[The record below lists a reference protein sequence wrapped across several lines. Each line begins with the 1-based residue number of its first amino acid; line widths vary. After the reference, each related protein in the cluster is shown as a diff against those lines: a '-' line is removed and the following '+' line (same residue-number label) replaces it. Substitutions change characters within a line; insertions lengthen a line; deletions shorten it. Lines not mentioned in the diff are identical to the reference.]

1 MRKEA
6 RLKKRSDFVAVK
18 RHGRWWSNSL
28 LTLRV
33 LPNDLD
39 ASRIGF
45 LVGRRVGCAVVRNR
59 VKRRLR
65 EIARQEAVSKGWD
78 VVVIARAQMADVP
91 FADAQRALRDLW
103 RRAQVH
109 RPPEYGKPPA
119 SRSRARNGQ

>member
-6 RLKKRSDFVAVK
+6 RLKKRSDFVAV
-18 RHGRWWSNSL
+18 RRRGRWWSNSL

-39 ASRIGF
+39 ASRVGF

-78 VVVIARAQMADVP
+78 VVVIARAQMGGVP

-103 RRAQVH
+103 RRAQVN
-109 RPPEYGKPPA
+109 RPPGNDGPPA
-119 SRSRARNGQ
+119 SRRRARSGQ

>member
-103 RRAQVH
+103 RRAQVNL
-109 RPPEYGKPPA
+109 PPEYGKPPA

>member
-65 EIARQEAVSKGWD
+65 EIARQEAVSRGWD

-103 RRAQVH
+103 RRAQVN

-119 SRSRARNGQ
+119 SRSRGRNGQ

>member
-103 RRAQVH
+103 RRAQVNL
-109 RPPEYGKPPA
+109 PPEYDKPPA